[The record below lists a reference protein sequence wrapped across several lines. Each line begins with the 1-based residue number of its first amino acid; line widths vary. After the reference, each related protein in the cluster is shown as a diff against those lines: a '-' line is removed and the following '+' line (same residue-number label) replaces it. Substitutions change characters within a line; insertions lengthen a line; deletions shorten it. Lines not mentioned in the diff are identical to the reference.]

1 MKNLLDFCDAVLEN
15 GGATFNLV
23 MGTSPTAGYV
33 VSKQGHEDTIDLFG
47 NKVTQTMLVNSFVR
61 KYVSENGFELSLV
74 DYNLGGWIHDKKL
87 YLDISIL
94 FDNEADASEY
104 ARDNNQLAYF
114 DLTNGKEIFV

>member
-23 MGTSPTAGYV
+23 TGTSPTTGYA

-47 NKVTQTMLVNSFVR
+47 NNVTQTMLINSFVR
-61 KYVSENGFELSLV
+61 KYVSEHGFELSLV

-87 YLDISIL
+87 YLDISIV
-94 FDNEADASEY
+94 FDNETYAREY
-104 ARDNNQLAYF
+104 AKDNNQLAYF
-114 DLTNGKEIFV
+114 DLTNGKEIIV

>member
-23 MGTSPTAGYV
+23 LGTSPTKGYV
-33 VSKQGHEDTIDLFG
+33 VSKKGHEDTIDLFG
-47 NKVTQTMLVNSFVR
+47 NKVTQNMLVNSFVR
-61 KYVSENGFELSLV
+61 KYVSEHGFELSLV

-94 FDNEADASEY
+94 FDNEADAKEY
-104 ARDNNQLAYF
+104 AKDNNQIAYF

>member
-23 MGTSPTAGYV
+23 MGTSPTKGYV
-33 VSKQGHEDTIDLFG
+33 VSKQGREDTIDLFG

-61 KYVSENGFELSLV
+61 TYVSEHGFELSLV

-87 YLDISIL
+87 YLDISIV

>member
-23 MGTSPTAGYV
+23 LGANPTTGYA
-33 VSKQGHEDTIDLFG
+33 VSMQGYEDTIDLFG

-61 KYVSENGFELSLV
+61 KYVSEHGFELSLV

-87 YLDISIL
+87 YLDISIV
-94 FDNEADASEY
+94 FDNETYAREY
-104 ARDNNQLAYF
+104 AKDNNQLAYF
-114 DLTNGKEIFV
+114 DLTNGKEIIV

>member
-1 MKNLLDFCDAVLEN
+1 MKNLLDFCDAILEN

-23 MGTSPTAGYV
+23 LGTSPTSGYV
-33 VSKQGHEDTIDLFG
+33 VSKQGREDTIDLFG

-61 KYVSENGFELSLV
+61 TYVSEHGFELSLV

>member
-23 MGTSPTAGYV
+23 MGTSPTKGYV
-33 VSKQGHEDTIDLFG
+33 VSKQGREDTIDLFG

-61 KYVSENGFELSLV
+61 TYVSEHGFELSLV

-87 YLDISIL
+87 YLDISIV
-94 FDNEADASEY
+94 FDNEADASKY

>member
-1 MKNLLDFCDAVLEN
+1 MKNLLDFCDAILKN

-23 MGTSPTAGYV
+23 TGTSPTTGYV
-33 VSKQGHEDTIDLFG
+33 VSKQGREDTIDLFG
-47 NKVTQTMLVNSFVR
+47 NKVTQNMLVNSFVR
-61 KYVSENGFELSLV
+61 KYVSEHGFELSIF

-94 FDNEADASEY
+94 FDNEADAKEY
-104 ARDNNQLAYF
+104 AKDNNQLAYF

>member
-23 MGTSPTAGYV
+23 LGTSPTTGYA

-47 NKVTQTMLVNSFVR
+47 NKVTQNMLVNSFVR
-61 KYVSENGFELSLV
+61 KYVSEHGFELSLV

>member
-23 MGTSPTAGYV
+23 LGTNPTTGYA
-33 VSKQGHEDTIDLFG
+33 VSMQGYEDTIDLFG

-61 KYVSENGFELSLV
+61 KYVSEHGFELSLV

-87 YLDISIL
+87 YLDISIV
-94 FDNEADASEY
+94 FDNETYAREY
-104 ARDNNQLAYF
+104 AKDNNQLAYF
-114 DLTNGKEIFV
+114 DLTNGKEIIV

>member
-23 MGTSPTAGYV
+23 MGTSPTKGYV

-94 FDNEADASEY
+94 FDNEADANEY